1 MAFNLKSRD
10 EEKIVLIK
18 DGFSWFSVFVFGSS
32 CCAFIWHGVNI
43 IKDNLNSSGGLMFGF
58 ILIFFG
64 IVPLY
69 VVYGNYRDTA
79 RHAKELIFHLKKGY
93 IEVVSS
99 HVPSQHA
106 FVPFKHFSKL
116 AISEERRSSGKRSYT
131 IYCLDLI
138 MKDGDKWRLLET
150 SYLIATEEMA
160 KLNAELDF
168 AKEPIEL
175 PEPKLSTKL
184 TCFKTTEKDSV
195 EWALANWSS
204 PATSLVFLLLFGV
217 FFSFLESVDILISVF
232 GFIFILVFIAIL
244 INFIFS
250 AYLLVTN
257 INVMSGIS
265 ISSTR
270 IYFYKKN
277 EQGRIRITKE
287 VLISNVESVHNS
299 MKENMISDNVS
310 LYINEKNE
318 PGFEDLNLLVKIKK
332 IIKTLHHLRF
342 SNISFVESLEL
353 ERWIQQKIK
362 ERSNFEVL

>member
-10 EEKIVLIK
+10 EEKIVFSK
-18 DGFSWFSVFVFGSS
+18 DGFSWISVFAFGTTSI
-32 CCAFIWHGVNI
+32 AFIKFGVDI
-43 IKDNLNSSGGLMFGF
+43 IIHNLGSSGGLLPGF
-58 ILIFFG
+58 VLLFLGVSPIY
-64 IVPLY
+64 IVY
-69 VVYGNYRDTA
+69 SNYRDTA

-99 HVPSQHA
+99 HIPSQHA

-116 AISEERRSSGKRSYT
+116 AISEEKRGTGKGSYT
-131 IYCLDLI
+131 AYCLDLI

-168 AKEPIEL
+168 EKEPIEL
-175 PEPKLSTKL
+175 PVPTLSKKL
-184 TCFKTTEKDSV
+184 TYLKTTEKDSV
-195 EWALANWSS
+195 EWELLNWST
-204 PATSLVFLLLFGV
+204 PLTSLVFLLLFGV
-217 FFSFLESVDILISVF
+217 FFAFLESVDVLISVF
-232 GFIFILVFIAIL
+232 GFIFILIFISIL
-244 INFIFS
+244 IHFIFS
-250 AYLLVTN
+250 AYLLVSN
-257 INVMSGIS
+257 LGVVSGIS

-318 PGFEDLNLLVKIKK
+318 PGFEDLNLLVKMKK

-342 SNISFVESLEL
+342 SNISFVECLEL
-353 ERWIQQKIK
+353 ERWIQDKIK
-362 ERSNFEVL
+362 TRSNIEVL